1 MESTMPGSIA
11 AGSATA
17 GSAAGGPMAA
27 GPMAAGPVAAGAVV
41 RLPFRYLEW
50 GPVFA
55 GAIGAAAIAFVL
67 YTFGSAIGLFALSP
81 YPYRGLSGTTF
92 WIVVTLYAAIVQV
105 VAYAAG
111 GYLAGRMRSPWPEG
125 VEDERDFRDGSHG
138 FAVWAIGLV
147 LTAVVLA
154 SGAGGVLKTAT
165 EATSVMAAGTA
176 GGVGAAS
183 GQSSSGQS
191 GSALSLNPVDLAV
204 DRLVR
209 PAAATPDATATP
221 DDTAFDREAVLRTLS
236 AALRENALAP
246 DDRAY
251 LVQAV
256 ARRTGVPQA
265 EAERRVD
272 QAFAQVQEVGRKA
285 KELADQARKKAA
297 LAAFLTAATMALAL
311 AAACTAAGLGGT
323 DRDKRTAPY
332 WLGARRFW

>member
-1 MESTMPGSIA
+1 MESTVESAGDRAVI
-11 AGSATA
+11 GSAVVGTA
-17 GSAAGGPMAA
+17 
-27 GPMAAGPVAAGAVV
+27 V
-41 RLPFRYLEW
+41 RPPLRYLEW

-67 YTFGSAIGLFALSP
+67 YTFGSALGLFALSP

-105 VAYAAG
+105 IAYAAG

-138 FAVWAIGLV
+138 FAVWALGLV
-147 LTAVVLA
+147 LTAAVLA
-154 SGAGGVLKTAT
+154 SGAGGILKTAT
-165 EATSVMAAGTA
+165 EATAVMAAGTA
-176 GGVGAAS
+176 GGAAS
-183 GQSSSGQS
+183 GASATSGQAA
-191 GSALSLNPVDLAV
+191 SALSLSPVDLAV

-209 PAAATPDATATP
+209 PAPTAPEGAPASADAS
-221 DDTAFDREAVLRTLS
+221 FDRDAVLRTLS
-236 AALRENALAP
+236 AAVRDNALAP

-256 ARRTGVPQA
+256 MRRTGLAQA

-272 QAFAQVQEVGRKA
+272 QAFTQVQEAGRKA
-285 KELADQARKKAA
+285 RDLADQARKKGA
-297 LAAFLTAATMALAL
+297 LAAFLTAATLALAL
-311 AAACTAAGLGGT
+311 AASCTAAGLGGT

>member
-17 GSAAGGPMAA
+17 GSV
-27 GPMAAGPVAAGAVV
+27 AAGPVVAGAVV

-125 VEDERDFRDGSHG
+125 VEDERDFRDGCHG

-147 LTAVVLA
+147 LTAAVLA

-176 GGVGAAS
+176 GGAGAAS
-183 GQSSSGQS
+183 GSANGQSSSGPS
-191 GSALSLNPVDLAV
+191 GGAFSLNPVDLAV

-209 PAAATPDATATP
+209 PAATPDAAAAP
-221 DDTAFDREAVLRTLS
+221 ADTSFDRDAVMRTLS
-236 AALRENALAP
+236 AALRDNALAP

-251 LVQAV
+251 LVQAI
-256 ARRTGVPQA
+256 ARRTGLPQA

-272 QAFAQVQEVGRKA
+272 QAFAQVQEAGKKA
-285 KELADQARKKAA
+285 RDLADQARKKGA

-323 DRDKRTAPY
+323 DRDKRTALY

>member
-17 GSAAGGPMAA
+17 GSV
-27 GPMAAGPVAAGAVV
+27 AAGPVVAGAVV

-125 VEDERDFRDGSHG
+125 VEDERDFRDGCHG

-147 LTAVVLA
+147 LTAAVLA

-176 GGVGAAS
+176 GGAGAAS
-183 GQSSSGQS
+183 GSANGQSSSGPS
-191 GSALSLNPVDLAV
+191 GGAFSLNPVDLAV

-209 PAAATPDATATP
+209 PAAATPDAAAAP
-221 DDTAFDREAVLRTLS
+221 ADTSFDRAAVMRTLS
-236 AALRENALAP
+236 AALRDNALAP

-256 ARRTGVPQA
+256 ARRTGLPQA

-272 QAFAQVQEVGRKA
+272 QAFAQVQEAGKKA
-285 KELADQARKKAA
+285 RDLADQARKKGA

-323 DRDKRTAPY
+323 DRDKRTALY